1 MINNAVFGKAIE
13 NVRKHKDIK
22 LLQLK
27 QEEIIWCQNKTIIQ
41 QIFFQKKKILA
52 KTFRIRFYLGLLILE
67 IIKIVMRVLV

>member
-13 NVRKHKDIK
+13 NLRKHKDIK

-41 QIFFQKKKILA
+41 QIFFQKKILA

>member
-27 QEEIIWCQNKTIIQ
+27 QEEIIWCQNKTTSYNK
-41 QIFFQKKKILA
+41 FFFKKKILA

>member
-41 QIFFQKKKILA
+41 QIFFQKKNIS